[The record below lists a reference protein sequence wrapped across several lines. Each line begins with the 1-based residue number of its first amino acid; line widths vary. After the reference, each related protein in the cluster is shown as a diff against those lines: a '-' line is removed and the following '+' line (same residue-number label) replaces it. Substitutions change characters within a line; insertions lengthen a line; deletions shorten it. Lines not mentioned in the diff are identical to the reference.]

1 MPLFLSLSLYIYTHD
16 YNSMLLL
23 LLLRSVLFRLANTD
37 IHNMCLC
44 VFRGHI
50 QTIAPSSRC
59 YRRRRSSDSIDY
71 SFQLVY
77 TAQRLRRYNTTQERK
92 QKQKRQKIIAQLGA
106 SSYKMGIQ
114 IKYNQIVGWSTLYM
128 RIRFGSFKTRST
140 LPGAN
145 LIARGEVWNGGD
157 GWQQQQKKTGARML
171 DPFIPD
177 EQHVTSV
184 GNLFRLIQGSIGSSA
199 FFFVLFSPLFVLY
212 YSSIRNEMERYEM
225 MTTIFDSRSNVHDM
239 KLLRCGS
246 WREWRQLR
254 SKSRHM
260 IESLTSIFNYQTGAR
275 NKEGGKKTLPDQRWS
290 GSIRPE

>member
-1 MPLFLSLSLYIYTHD
+1 MTHPMAIWGATNPPLFFSLSLYIYTHD

-37 IHNMCLC
+37 RHNMCVC

-50 QTIAPSSRC
+50 QTIAPRSRC

-184 GNLFRLIQGSIGSSA
+184 GNLFRLIQGSIGSSRSSA
-199 FFFVLFSPLFVLY
+199 FFCFVFPSLCSVLFIHQKWDGKIWNDDDDIRFETQRPRHEAAALRKLEGMETVAQQV
-212 YSSIRNEMERYEM
+212 SS
-225 MTTIFDSRSNVHDM
+225 HD
-239 KLLRCGS
+239 
-246 WREWRQLR
+246 WIINQ
-254 SKSRHM
+254 H
-260 IESLTSIFNYQTGAR
+260 F
-275 NKEGGKKTLPDQRWS
+275 
-290 GSIRPE
+290 